1 MARPA
6 MQPQDDLTQLPTR
19 RAFCASVDAALRA
32 MAAHGG
38 KASFVLFDLDGFGAL
53 AATHGHR
60 VADALVRET
69 ADLIRVT
76 LRSYDLAGRVGDD
89 EFGALLLDC
98 PLAQGLEVA
107 DRVVRAV
114 ASHGAL
120 SPSYSALITTTISA
134 GASGWP
140 EHGSTAEELFT
151 AAGRALAHVKKHGRD
166 GVAGATAFSAPMSP
180 LSLAADRFVGRE
192 RERARLHER
201 LDAAIAG
208 DPSIVFV
215 TGEAGVGKTSLA
227 QQLESTIR
235 LRGGSLV
242 TGHCVEGD
250 VRAPFG
256 AWAQILSGVDRLG
269 GVARKK
275 WRELP
280 RMVPGL
286 GDANAASANGDKYAL
301 FEESVSFLNAATA
314 IRPIVA
320 LLDDAQWADPGT
332 WELLEY
338 LAPTLDSE
346 RLMIVVTL
354 RADAS
359 SEPMERAQRLMR
371 GARTYQLKLDRLTRD
386 EVRRW
391 VAAAF
396 HGQDAESELMAFL
409 YGHTDGNPLFV
420 VQVLRALVDEGAV
433 WHDGTS
439 WRWRALDDLNLPVA
453 VDDLVTR
460 RLARLSAR
468 TRELLAACAVIGREF
483 DVELARAAEFDTTML
498 QDAIDEGLRAGVLQ
512 PAAVRGGERYAFTHA
527 MLSALLRAAV
537 APRRLRVMHRR
548 VARALEQRAP
558 ERVAEIATHY
568 DQAGAAADAYR
579 CALLAAD
586 RAGAVYAQAEARNYL
601 TLAERHAASDAE
613 MAVVQSRLAQAAE
626 LSGEYDAALVH
637 ASRALAHFEH
647 SDDVP
652 HAIALRRLMARVRA
666 LLGTPAAETLAE
678 CERLAVAAREA
689 GADEEHAQILAQ
701 MSRLHERVGDKP
713 AAARTARQSA
723 ELAERLGNPRLLAQA
738 LTRLGACVEL
748 AQPDHA
754 AEHYRSALDLYRG
767 VGDAR
772 GQADC
777 HNNLGIVFA
786 RRGEMDYAEREL
798 STAITLGRT
807 IGAPDLSGLFT
818 LNLGALCLK
827 RGAFVRARELMG
839 ESLAQFA
846 AVKNSERQLFA
857 LLNLAHV
864 DLERGEPGSAAE
876 LYEAVEALAQRVGQ
890 DDVMIGA
897 LAGKALA
904 LTRMNDETAPAARAA
919 ALVRGDARSDW
930 YQGRELVEALVLRDL
945 CERGDADGALA
956 RFERVLP
963 GAEIA
968 DVYTAAWLAAEFA
981 PHIAAARPVQATDCL
996 QRCVRIA
1003 RQYGYT
1009 RLSERCTVLA
1019 ATIAATIA
1027 AGAPRETQH
1036 RTA

>member
-1 MARPA
+1 

-19 RAFCASVDAALRA
+19 RAFSASVDAALRA

-38 KASFVLFDLDGFGAL
+38 KASFVVFDLDGFGAL
-53 AATHGHR
+53 TATHGR
-60 VADALVRET
+60 PVADALLRET

-98 PLAQGLEVA
+98 PLEQGLEVA

-114 ASHGAL
+114 ASHGTL
-120 SPSYSALITTTISA
+120 SPSRGALITATVSA
-134 GASGWP
+134 GAAGWP
-140 EHGSTAEELFT
+140 EHGATAEELLT

-166 GVAGATAFSAPMSP
+166 GVAAATSFAAPMPP

-208 DPSIVFV
+208 DPSIVFL

-242 TGHCVEGD
+242 AGHCAEGE
-250 VRAPFG
+250 VRAPFA
-256 AWAQILSGVDRLG
+256 AWAQILA
-269 GVARKK
+269 GVARLGSVARKN

-280 RMVPGL
+280 RLVPGL
-286 GDANAASANGDKYAL
+286 GEAHGPAAHGDKYAL
-301 FEESVSFLNAATA
+301 FEETVAFLNAATA

-338 LAPTLDSE
+338 LAPTLGSE
-346 RLMIVVTL
+346 RLMLVVTL
-354 RADAS
+354 RADAP
-359 SEPMERAQRLMR
+359 SETLERAQRLMR
-371 GARTYQLKLDRLTRD
+371 AARAYQLTLDRLTRD

-391 VAAAF
+391 VTAAF

-420 VQVLRALVDEGAV
+420 VQVMRALVDERAV
-433 WHDGTS
+433 WHDGTG

-453 VDDLVTR
+453 VNDLITR

-483 DVELARAAEFDTTML
+483 DVDLARAAEFDGAML

-512 PAAVRGGERYAFTHA
+512 PAALRGGERYAFTHA
-527 MLSALLRAAV
+527 MLSALLRAAI

-579 CALLAAD
+579 YALLAAD
-586 RAGAVYAQAEARNYL
+586 RAGAVYAQAEASNYL
-601 TLAERHAASDAE
+601 KLAERHAASDDE
-613 MAVVQSRLAQAAE
+613 MAVVQSRLARAAE
-626 LSGEYDAALVH
+626 SSGEYDNALTHAA
-637 ASRALAHFEH
+637 RALAHFEH
-647 SDDVP
+647 AGDAT
-652 HAIALRRLMARVRA
+652 HAIALRRLMARVRG
-666 LLGTPAAETLAE
+666 LLGTPATETLAE
-678 CERLAVAAREA
+678 CERLIAAAREA
-689 GADEEHAQILAQ
+689 GADEEHAQILAL
-701 MSRLHERVGDKP
+701 MSRLYDRVGDSA
-713 AAARTARQSA
+713 AAARTASHSA
-723 ELAERLGNPRLLAQA
+723 EIAERLGNPRLLAKA
-738 LTRLGACVEL
+738 LTRLGVCVEL
-748 AQPDHA
+748 EHPDRA
-754 AEHYRSALDLYRG
+754 AEHYRTALDLYRG

-772 GQADC
+772 GQAYC

-818 LNLGALCLK
+818 LNLGVLCLK

-857 LLNLAHV
+857 LLNLAHL
-864 DLERGEPGSAAE
+864 DLERGEAASAAD
-876 LYEAVEALAQRVGQ
+876 LYEAVEALAHRIGQ
-890 DDVMIGA
+890 HDVMIGA
-897 LAGKALA
+897 LAGRALA
-904 LTRMNDETAPAARAA
+904 LTRTDHENASAARAA
-919 ALVRGDARSDW
+919 ALERGDARPDW
-930 YQGRELVEALVLRDL
+930 YQGRELVEALALREL
-945 CERGDADGALA
+945 CSSGHTDEALA
-956 RFERVLP
+956 RYERALP
-963 GAEIA
+963 GAETA
-968 DVYTAAWLAAEFA
+968 DLYTAAWLTAEFA
-981 PHIAAARPVQATDCL
+981 PHIAAAKPVHARNSL
-996 QRCVRIA
+996 ERYARVA
-1003 RQYGYT
+1003 RQHGYT
-1009 RLSERCTVLA
+1009 RLSERCTALA
-1019 ATIAATIA
+1019 ATIAAS
-1027 AGAPRETQH
+1027 APREAEH
-1036 RTA
+1036 PRTA